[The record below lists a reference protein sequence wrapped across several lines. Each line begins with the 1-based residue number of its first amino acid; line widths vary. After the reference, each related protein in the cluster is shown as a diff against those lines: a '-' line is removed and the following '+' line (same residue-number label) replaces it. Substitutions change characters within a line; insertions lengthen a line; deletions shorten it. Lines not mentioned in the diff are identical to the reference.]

1 MKNRIPR
8 ATGIALGAALL
19 TFGGLALFTG
29 GKVTG
34 EPQVTPAPAP
44 SITAPARDLSRG
56 FSSVVSA
63 IRPAVVSVY
72 SEKMV
77 NAGGRS
83 FSLPFGE
90 GGDDL
95 FEQFFG
101 RNFQKPQ
108 SQTPSNQRFESPKIP
123 QRGMGSGM
131 ILDKEGHIL
140 TNNHVVRD
148 VDQIKV
154 QLADDREFPA
164 ELVGSDP
171 MSDVAIIKI
180 KGKVPDNLPIVR
192 IGDSSKLQ
200 VGDWVLAI
208 GAPFGLKQTVTAG
221 IISATGRSDMGIE
234 DYEDFIQTDAAIN
247 PGNSG
252 GPLVS
257 MDGEVIGMNTAI
269 ATQSGQFAGVGFAI
283 PINMAK
289 SYLPNLLKGNS
300 IDRGFLGVVIQD
312 ISEPLAKQFNIPD
325 RRGALVSQV
334 NPDSPAATAGMKAG
348 DVIVKFN
355 GEVVNNTR
363 DLRKRV
369 STTEPGT
376 SVNMALL
383 RHGESKAVSV
393 TIGKMPG
400 KPQLAKSE
408 EGGPASL
415 DRLGLRVE
423 TLTPDL
429 AKRSGHEGMEGVVV
443 SGVEQGSPADLAN
456 LEKGDVI
463 TEANHKAVTTV
474 EDLRHAI
481 AGADDAIL
489 LLVRHKDASLYVVLK
504 TS

>member
-1 MKNRIPR
+1 
-8 ATGIALGAALL
+8 
-19 TFGGLALFTG
+19 
-29 GKVTG
+29 
-34 EPQVTPAPAP
+34 
-44 SITAPARDLSRG
+44 
-56 FSSVVSA
+56 
-63 IRPAVVSVY
+63 
-72 SEKMV
+72 MV

-83 FSLPFGE
+83 FSMPFGDN
-90 GGDDL
+90 GDDL

-101 RNFQKPQ
+101 RNFQRSQPQ
-108 SQTPSNQRFESPKIP
+108 NPSRRGREAPGIP

-164 ELVGSDP
+164 EVVGTDP

-252 GPLVS
+252 GPLVN

-289 SYLPNLLKGNS
+289 NYFPALMKGGS
-300 IDRGFLGVVIQD
+300 VERGYLGVVIQD
-312 ISEPLAKQFNIPD
+312 ISDALAKQFNLPD

-334 NPDSPAATAGMKAG
+334 SAGSPAEKAGIKSG
-348 DVIVKFN
+348 DVITKINSEPV
-355 GEVVNNTR
+355 ENTR

-369 STTEPGT
+369 SMAEPGT
-376 SVNMALL
+376 KVDLGVRRGGSDTTVN
-383 RHGESKAVSV
+383 V

-400 KPQLAKSE
+400 KQQLASS
-408 EGGPASL
+408 GGSNRGGDASL
-415 DRLGLRVE
+415 EKLGLRVE
-423 TLTPDL
+423 TLTAET
-429 AKRSGHEGMEGVVV
+429 AKEHGYEGMEGLIVTAVAP
-443 SGVEQGSPADLAN
+443 GSPAALAN
-456 LEKGDVI
+456 LEAGDLI
-463 TEANHKAVTTV
+463 TEVNRKPLTRV
-474 EDLRHAI
+474 EDLHNAI
-481 AGADDAIL
+481 AGSDDGVL
-489 LLVRHKDASLYVVLK
+489 LLVRHQDASLYVVLK

>member
-1 MKNRIPR
+1 MKIFRNTRH
-8 ATGIALGAALL
+8 TGIALGAAILAL
-19 TFGGLALFTG
+19 GGLVLLPG
-29 GKVTG
+29 GKAD
-34 EPQVTPAPAP
+34 EAKVTPAPAP
-44 SITAPARDLSRG
+44 SVTAPARDLSRG
-56 FSSVVSA
+56 FSSVVTA

-72 SEKMV
+72 SEKTV

-83 FSLPFGE
+83 FSMPFGE
-90 GGDDL
+90 NGDDL

-101 RNFQKPQ
+101 RNFQGPQ
-108 SQTPSNQRFESPKIP
+108 SQTPSSKRHGSPGIP

-164 ELVGSDP
+164 EVVGSDP
-171 MSDVAIIKI
+171 MSDIAIIKI

-252 GPLVS
+252 GPLVN

-289 SYLPNLLKGNS
+289 NYMPSLLKGNS
-300 IDRGFLGVVIQD
+300 IVRGFLGIVIQD
-312 ISEPLAKQFNIPD
+312 INDALAKQFHLPD
-325 RRGALVSQV
+325 RHGALVAQV
-334 NPDSPAATAGMKAG
+334 NSGSPADKAGLKSG
-348 DVIVKFN
+348 DVITKFN
-355 GEVVNNTR
+355 NQKVENTR
-363 DLRKRV
+363 ELRKQV
-369 STTEPGT
+369 SMIEPGT
-376 SVNMALL
+376 KVDMSVL
-383 RHGESKAVSV
+383 RGGSDTNLSV

-400 KPQLAKSE
+400 KPQIAAAK
-408 EGGPASL
+408 EGGASTL
-415 DRLGLRVE
+415 DKVGLRVA
-423 TLTPDL
+423 TLTPEA
-429 AKRSGHEGMEGVVV
+429 AKQRGYEGMEGLLITA
-443 SGVEQGSPADLAN
+443 VEPGSPAALADLQ
-456 LEKGDVI
+456 EGDLI
-463 TEANHKAVTTV
+463 TEVNHKSLTTV
-474 EDLRHAI
+474 EDLRNAMSS
-481 AGADDAIL
+481 ADDGVL
-489 LLVRHKDASLYVVLK
+489 LLVKRNDASLYVVLK